1 VNRRPT
7 PARTSNVAAA
17 SVGRRHGDDSDLAHA
32 VHQVLATLADVR
44 GDTPAAELIERL
56 TLVRWLRGEL
66 AAVETLLA
74 GAHGRRVGAAD
85 LGTDHA
91 V

>member
-1 VNRRPT
+1 
-7 PARTSNVAAA
+7 VAAA
-17 SVGRRHGDDSDLAHA
+17 SVGRGRGDDRDFARA
-32 VHQVLATLADVR
+32 VHHVLATLTDVR

-66 AAVETLLA
+66 GAVETLLA

-85 LGTDHA
+85 LRPDPT